1 MKRVEYRKGIMKK
14 SQLLRLMM
22 KDWAIGILVQK
33 SETDKCSVS
42 LSPKL
47 LITK

>member
-1 MKRVEYRKGIMKK
+1 MKK
-14 SQLLRLMM
+14 VTVAEAHDEGLGYLDIST
-22 KDWAIGILVQK
+22 KK